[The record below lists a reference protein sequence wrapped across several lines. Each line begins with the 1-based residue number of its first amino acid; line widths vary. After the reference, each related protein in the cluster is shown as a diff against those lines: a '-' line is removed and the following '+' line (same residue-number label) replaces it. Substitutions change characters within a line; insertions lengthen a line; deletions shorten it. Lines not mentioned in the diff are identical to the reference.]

1 MTKRPNFLLIVAD
14 DLGYSDIGCFGS
26 EITTPNIDRIAREGM
41 LFTDFH
47 AAAACSPTRSMLM
60 SGTDN
65 HLAGVGVMSEQRAND
80 YDRWNKRG
88 HEGYLNHDVA
98 ALPELLHDAGYLTLM
113 SGKWHLGLKP
123 ENGPSQRGFDR
134 SFALLPGCTNHFGFE
149 PQFENPMD
157 FFVRIPVLYAEDG
170 TRKVIQANTGNEY
183 DTGFFSSEY
192 YASNLINYFQERTSE
207 QMNQPFFAFLPFS
220 APHWPLQCS
229 KSDRERYR
237 GQYDDGPSALREK
250 RLARLKEL
258 GLINQDV
265 KPHPV
270 IAEDTAHAYAAEWEE
285 MTDEERKKSSRSM
298 ECFAG
303 MVDNM
308 DQNIGKVMDYLDST
322 GELDNTV
329 VIFMSDNGA
338 EGAVFESYPLMGKDL
353 IAVLKKY
360 YNNQL
365 DNIGN
370 HDSFVWYGP
379 RWAQAATA
387 PSRLYKMYSTEGGI
401 RVPMVVRYP
410 PSWPKNKVV
419 PAFATVMD
427 IAPTFL
433 DLAGVQ
439 HPARNGSNGMYKGH
453 EVFPMRGKSWVPF
466 MSSGAAGGV
475 SGIHGDDEFMGWE
488 LFGRAALRKGAWK
501 IVNMPEDAFGKN
513 RWELFNL
520 SSDPGEIND
529 LAETHPEKLKE
540 MLKAW
545 DQYVVETGTVWGEP
559 VSGEIAWGNLPD
571 DSVGGDP
578 IAQTKIWMTIG
589 EKETPPSIGGGR

>member
-1 MTKRPNFLLIVAD
+1 MAKRPNFLLIVAD
-14 DLGYSDIGCFGS
+14 DLGYSDVGCFGS
-26 EITTPNIDRIAREGM
+26 EIRTPNIDRIAREGIQ
-41 LFTDFH
+41 FTDFH

-65 HLAGVGVMSEQRAND
+65 HLAGVGVMSEQRSND
-80 YDRWNKRG
+80 YERWNKRG

-98 ALPELLHDAGYLTLM
+98 ALPELLQDAGYATFM

-149 PQFENPMD
+149 PQFDKPMD
-157 FFVRIPVLYAEDG
+157 FFTRIPVLYVEDG
-170 TRKVIQANTGNEY
+170 KRKVFEANKGNEY
-183 DTGFFSSEY
+183 DTGFYSSEY
-192 YASNLINYFQERTSE
+192 YASNLVKYFEERTDE
-207 QMNQPFFAFLPFS
+207 QKEKPFFAYLPFS

-229 KSDRERYR
+229 KADRERYKGR
-237 GQYDDGPSALREK
+237 YNAGPSVLREE
-250 RLARLKEL
+250 RLVNLKKL
-258 GLINQDV
+258 GLVGEDV
-265 KPHPV
+265 VPHPV
-270 IAEDTAHAYAAEWEE
+270 IPEDTAHVHHAEWEDL
-285 MTDEERKKSSRSM
+285 TDAERAKSARAM

-308 DQNIGKVMDYLDST
+308 DQNIGRVMDYLEKT

-329 VIFMSDNGA
+329 VLFMSDNGA
-338 EGAVFESYPLMGKDL
+338 EGAVFESYPLMGRDL
-353 IAVLKKY
+353 MGVLHRY

-410 PSWPKNKVV
+410 PAWPANKIV

-427 IAPTFL
+427 IVPTFL
-433 DLAGVQ
+433 AMAGVT
-439 HPARNGSNGMYKGH
+439 HPASNKSKGIYKGR
-453 EVFPMRGKSWVPF
+453 EVYPVRGTSWVPF
-466 MSSGAAGGV
+466 LENGAAGGIDA
-475 SGIHGDDEFMGWE
+475 IHGDDEFTGWE
-488 LFGRAALRKGAWK
+488 LFGRAALRKGTWK

-513 RWELFNL
+513 RWELFDL
-520 SSDPGEIND
+520 SVDPGETND
-529 LAETHPEKLKE
+529 LAESQPEKLSE
-540 MLKAW
+540 LLKAW
-545 DQYVVETGTVWGEP
+545 DQYIMETGTVWGEP
-559 VSGEIAWGNLPD
+559 IIGEMAWGDLPE

-578 IAQTKIWMTIG
+578 LAQTRNWMAVG
-589 EKETPPSIGGGR
+589 DNEAVPMASKA